1 MVRVPTAWQ
10 KRPQQHQAC
19 FLLCAWPPRPAA
31 RPTARPSAPPQSSP
45 SSRASPPPSRP
56 HSGGSAP
63 GDARL
68 ESRHA
73 ESRRGSAR
81 GRDAHQPSRVVPS
94 RQALPFTRLCVLVA
108 RPANEPPQAGEPM
121 CNKKP
126 PEDEREET
134 ELDAALQAVELLH
147 NTAQPVRTS
156 DGRQHTPSA
165 ARRVRT
171 RDTTRRRA
179 PKGVLACR
187 GSEDE

>member
-1 MVRVPTAWQ
+1 MAGRWPGSCITRRRPRRKMEHSRGGGGEAESGSSARTGWAKEARARVSC
-10 KRPQQHQAC
+10 RC
-19 FLLCAWPPRPAA
+19 
-31 RPTARPSAPPQSSP
+31 
-45 SSRASPPPSRP
+45 
-56 HSGGSAP
+56 AP

-73 ESRRGSAR
+73 ESRRGSAC

-94 RQALPFTRLCVLVA
+94 RQALPFTKLCVLVA